1 MGKKCGQQSINFSQP
16 PVITSGANIV
26 GPEEGEG
33 PLASGF
39 DWILDDPLFGEK
51 SWEMAECKMLEE
63 SAKLALQKIELQ
75 TQDVDFFLAGDLL
88 NQIISSNY
96 AARGL
101 EIPFFGLYG
110 ACSTFVEALLRV
122 LPPDLDNC
130 SHSGNLTQ
138 CSHSMGGDFVL
149 HNICSYEDPRK
160 GARTS
165 CGSGTTNA
173 VS

>member
-63 SAKLALQKIELQ
+63 SAKLAPLYAEMHQEPSPVHAPRPKI
-75 TQDVDFFLAGDLL
+75 FF
-88 NQIISSNY
+88 Q
-96 AARGL
+96 R
-101 EIPFFGLYG
+101 P
-110 ACSTFVEALLRV
+110 
-122 LPPDLDNC
+122 
-130 SHSGNLTQ
+130 
-138 CSHSMGGDFVL
+138 
-149 HNICSYEDPRK
+149 
-160 GARTS
+160 
-165 CGSGTTNA
+165 TTNH
-173 VS
+173 